1 MMAYLESSKIKIFP
15 FGSARSADPN
25 SRLLNESNLVR
36 LIKSFVDSDSYVISY
51 DENTKYCVFVI
62 GGYYCECDLTD
73 VVSTDKDLYAFIKLD
88 KTDNNQYI
96 LSGNDDSNNAEYQ
109 GINVFTG
116 VTFKNDKP
124 TDADVFLHILGSNG
138 TVPLSSYK
146 KFNYSSV
153 QNNYTTIDCGSAT
166 TVL

>member
-1 MMAYLESSKIKIFP
+1 MMAHLESSKIKIFP
-15 FGSARSADPN
+15 FGSARLDDPN
-25 SRLLNESNLVR
+25 SRLLNESNFVR
-36 LIKSFVDSDSYVISY
+36 LIKSFVDADSYVISY
-51 DENTKYCVFVI
+51 DKNTKYCVFVV

-73 VVSTDKDLYAFIKLD
+73 VVSTDKDLYASIKLE
-88 KTDNNQYI
+88 KTDNNQYV
-96 LSGNDDSNNAEYQ
+96 LVGNDESDNGEYQ

-116 VTFKNDKP
+116 VTFTDKP
-124 TDADVFLHILGSNG
+124 EDADNFLHILDSQGN
-138 TVPLSSYK
+138 VPIASYK